1 MILYNT
7 LNKILKH
14 GPDIFY
20 KGEISNKIVNY
31 VQSKGGIISNDDMIS
46 YSPVWRDPLH
56 LTSMVAD
63 LHNGITSSGGI
74 VMAQILKSLELMDQ
88 EKIIN
93 DKIKYIK
100 TLIELEKLSFAD
112 RSYFWEIQ
120 IYKYIFY

>member
-1 MILYNT
+1 M
-7 LNKILKH
+7 
-14 GPDIFY
+14 
-20 KGEISNKIVNY
+20 NY

-46 YSPVWRDPLH
+46 YSPVWRDPF
-56 LTSMVAD
+56 TFNF
-63 LHNGITSSGGI
+63 NGYQIYTMGLPSSGGI

-112 RSYFWEIQ
+112 RSYFLEIQ
-120 IYKYIFY
+120 IS